1 MKATKEQQKQEAIRR
16 LKMPQEKG
24 MHENVLADFKE
35 GKVNVSERVR
45 LGRNAPACGI
55 LYWLDEQPYAPIV
68 RSFEQKYDALVYH
81 ATMEQ
86 TSMGAMLDLFYI
98 ESDDEEWDEDD
109 ADLEDGYAFAYV
121 ANLDN
126 PSFSEFGS
134 IAFAVSGGGLV
145 RGQ

>member
-16 LKMPQEKG
+16 LEMLQKKG

-35 GKVNVSERVR
+35 GKVNVSERVC
-45 LGRNAPACGI
+45 LSRNAPACGI

-68 RSFEQKYDALVYH
+68 RAFEEQYDALVYH
-81 ATMEQ
+81 ATAEQ
-86 TSMGAMLDLFYI
+86 TSMGAMLDLFYV
-98 ESDDEEWDEDD
+98 ESDDEEWSEDNV
-109 ADLEDGYAFAYV
+109 DLEDGYVFAYV

-126 PSFSEFGS
+126 PSLGEFGT